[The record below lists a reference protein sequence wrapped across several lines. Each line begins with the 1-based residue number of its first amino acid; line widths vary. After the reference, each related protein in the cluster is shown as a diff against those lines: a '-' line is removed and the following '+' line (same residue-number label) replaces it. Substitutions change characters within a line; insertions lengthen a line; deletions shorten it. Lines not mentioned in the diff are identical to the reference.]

1 MLEGRIL
8 LTPVPQVTPDDLY
21 GCLGG
26 PSLMA
31 DLEAEHRAEIDAELK
46 EPASPKRSGKKATRS
61 KKEGVE

>member
-8 LTPVPQVTPDDLY
+8 LTPAQVTPDDLY
-21 GCLGG
+21 VCLGG